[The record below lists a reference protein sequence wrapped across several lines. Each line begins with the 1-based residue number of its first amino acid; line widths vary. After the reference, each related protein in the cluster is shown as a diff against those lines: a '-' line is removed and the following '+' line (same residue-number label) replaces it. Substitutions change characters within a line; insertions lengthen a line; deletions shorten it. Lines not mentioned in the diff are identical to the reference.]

1 MCFSHKCKKTEC
13 YFVSQE
19 EVMKWT
25 QEVGNASVREAIPI
39 GPQNGPCGGVSYCT
53 CHVKLRT

>member
-1 MCFSHKCKKTEC
+1 MCFNHKCKKTER

-25 QEVGNASVREAIPI
+25 QEVGNASVKEAIPI
-39 GPQNGPCGGVSYCT
+39 GPQNGPCGGVSYRT
-53 CHVKLRT
+53 CHC